1 MDQKLFHG
9 VDIGSIL
16 GIRKIKRYG
25 ASIAVAN
32 GDSVETFCLGT
43 GRFGKNF
50 PVNPDMLF
58 QAGSVSKPVFAAT
71 LLRYVDKGIID
82 LDADISGVISDFV
95 DFPLTF
101 SALLS
106 HTAGFNV
113 HGFPGY
119 RARHRL
125 LSLEDVLNG
134 SGNTPKV
141 CRTMPYEEQYS
152 YSGGGITLAELAFTR
167 ITGTTLQDAFAQE
180 VAAPL
185 GLTRSG
191 YFQPLDEGMIENA
204 AFGGQLG
211 IWEDHSHGYHY
222 YPEHAAAGLWATP
235 NELVKIGIALS
246 RSFRE
251 GTFLSKET
259 AVRMMTPVMNNYGLC
274 VECNTDSAHH
284 MGVNA
289 GFITFLKFSLTE
301 DYCVAVMTNK
311 FGITG
316 TKMIGK
322 VSEAG
327 EQLFIHAKG

>member
-32 GDSVETFCLGT
+32 GDSIETFCLGT

-50 PVNPDMLF
+50 PVNSDMLF

-141 CRTMPYEEQYS
+141 CRTMPYGEQYS

>member
-1 MDQKLFHG
+1 MEQKLFHG
-9 VDIGSIL
+9 VDISSIL

-32 GDSVETFCLGT
+32 GDSVETLCLGT

-71 LLRYVDKGIID
+71 LLRYVDKGSID
-82 LDADISGVISDFV
+82 LDADISDVISEFV

-141 CRTMPYEEQYS
+141 CRTMPYGEQYS

>member
-50 PVNPDMLF
+50 PVNSDMLF

-141 CRTMPYEEQYS
+141 CRTMPYGEQYS

-235 NELVKIGIALS
+235 NELVKFGIALS